1 MPDQNTGKGDP
12 KKYPI
17 LAQMNTADLKR
28 LLAQELDS
36 LDDAEP
42 DIAFMEAITEVIK
55 EREAGTHDEMPVD
68 IAGAW
73 QELQGRIANESG
85 DKICIIPAQKPKGS
99 KVVKSSGFLR
109 TLRSAA
115 VIALIFL
122 AACGTASA
130 FGINVFQAVAQ
141 WTTETFHFAAG
152 NNSSSV
158 QTDPYAELR
167 SAVAEITDVAVV
179 PNWAPEGT
187 SMEQDVRI
195 KTKLD
200 GTLLRAQFHTERGTF
215 SFRIQVYNETPPS
228 YNSLYQKDNSEV
240 SILDAGG
247 VSHYILHNN
256 GKCGA
261 IWTNGLVEVALQG
274 DLIESELEE
283 MIRSIY
289 EENGEH
295 EK

>member
-68 IAGAW
+68 TAGAW
-73 QELQGRIANESG
+73 QELQGRIANES
-85 DKICIIPAQKPKGS
+85 DNNARVVPAQKPKGA
-99 KVVKSSGFLR
+99 KATKRSGFLR
-109 TLRSAA
+109 TLRSVA

-141 WTTETFHFAAG
+141 WTTDTFRFVAG
-152 NNSSSV
+152 NNSNSV

-187 SMEQDVRI
+187 KLKEDIQIDEFSNGVRI
-195 KTKLD
+195 QGVYESATS
-200 GTLLRAQFHTERGTF
+200 GSF
-215 SFRIQVYNETPPS
+215 SIRICSHVTGDFTGQ
-228 YNSLYQKDNSEV
+228 YQKGAEKV
-240 SILDAGG
+240 QPYMAGG
-247 VSHYILHNN
+247 ITHYIFSNN
-256 GKCGA
+256 SNCGVA
-261 IWTNGLVEVALQG
+261 WTNGLVEVAIQG
-274 DLIESELEE
+274 DLPENDLKK
-283 MIRSIY
+283 MIISIY
-289 EENGEH
+289 EKER
-295 EK
+295 